1 MERANFASHRPVIFS
16 FLCLSVQLQLLCG
29 LLRPER
35 ERMDLREEE
44 RKAGRREEGKG
55 KAGGEGLIKEFEKGG
70 GREARFGVWAKEEV

>member
-1 MERANFASHRPVIFS
+1 
-16 FLCLSVQLQLLCG
+16 
-29 LLRPER
+29 
-35 ERMDLREEE
+35 MDLREEE